1 MRQSAFLVTGSFLGL
16 IVGSSV
22 AMGAVYDES
31 IDGDLSGDRFN
42 PTFID
47 FDLGVNTVIN
57 ETVNAEIESGDID
70 YLTFSVGAGQW
81 VDSIIIADTF
91 NPNGGLDMGV
101 FVGLAFDNFFD
112 FDIDGFIGDGL
123 EGFIITDFTNVGFE
137 SIETLSGGLTTLGQG
152 DYTLWIQQGNVDIT
166 RVTTHINIVPAPS
179 AMALLG
185 LGGLASI
192 RRRR

>member
-1 MRQSAFLVTGSFLGL
+1 MNKSVFAGTALLVAST
-16 IVGSSV
+16 
-22 AMGAVYDES
+22 AAATVYNES

-47 FDLGVNTVIN
+47 FGLGQNTVIN
-57 ETVNAEIESGDID
+57 ETVDAEIPGGDID
-70 YLTFSVGAGQW
+70 YFTFTVGAGQW

-101 FVGLAFDNFFD
+101 FVGLAFDDFFD
-112 FDIDGFIGDGL
+112 FNIDDFTGDGL
-123 EGFIITDFTNVGFE
+123 EGFLITDFTNVGFE
-137 SIETLSGGLTTLGQG
+137 SIETLSGGLATLGEG

-179 AMALLG
+179 SLAVLGAMGMMA
-185 LGGLASI
+185 